1 MTATQPGPMST
12 PGSQAPLVPS
22 SCRASVLVGDCV
34 QIDVVFPAAVALS
47 ALVDHAREAINRD
60 LRSRGDDVLP
70 PGRYEFVRAE
80 NMTALSPDASLA
92 AQGVV
97 DGDLLALVPEG
108 EGQRFT
114 PNIENV
120 STALAR
126 WAKDRIPAVTARDA
140 VMVAVTLTG
149 ISLAIAALIV
159 WRMRW
164 AHTSTPLPAAVFA
177 GTAIVLLIAAVIG
190 ARVRAGQDPTE
201 AGAAAPAVSSSAGVA
216 SVLAAVLAGATAPP
230 GAHPGAAHGF
240 LAALVACAGVLL
252 LARFTGRH
260 WAFASAV
267 ITFGATAIG
276 VGVVRMFWP
285 VPGQRIA
292 IVVLIGVLVV
302 SYSAPKI
309 GQRLARVPRQS
320 FGSITGRDLFARA
333 PGQPEDTL
341 SPVESAPH
349 DITLRGDQVG
359 EVALRSYR
367 VLAGVLVGVA
377 LVELAASIAAINP
390 GHGSQWPFIVVVATT
405 ALCLV
410 LRARALRSRV
420 HATTMVCGAAL
431 SLFAIPAHFG
441 FAADPAATVTGLWA
455 AAAVVGVALAAMLAG
470 AVVPSHIFSEP
481 IREAVEYLEYV
492 GYALIVPFVAWALGL
507 LHYVRYH

>member
-12 PGSQAPLVPS
+12 PGSQSPLVPA
-22 SCRASVLVGDCV
+22 SCRASVLVGDSY

-60 LRSRGDDVLP
+60 LRSRGDDVLG
-70 PGRYEFVRAE
+70 PGRYEFVRAV

-126 WAKDRIPAVTARDA
+126 WAKSNIPEVSGHDA
-140 VMVAVTLTG
+140 VIVAVILTAM
-149 ISLAIAALIV
+149 SLALAALMV

-177 GTAIVLLIAAVIG
+177 GTAIVLLLTALIC
-190 ARVRAGQDPTE
+190 ARVRAAQDPTS
-201 AGAAAPAVSSSAGVA
+201 ASAAAPAASSAAAVA
-216 SVLAAVLAGATAPP
+216 SVIAAVLAGATAPP

-240 LAALVACAGVLL
+240 LAALVACAGVLM

-260 WAFASAV
+260 WALAAAV
-267 ITFGATAIG
+267 TTIAVTGIG

-285 VPGQRIA
+285 VGGQRIA
-292 IVVLIGVLVV
+292 IVVLIAVVVV
-302 SYSAPKI
+302 SYLAPKI

-349 DITLRGDQVG
+349 DITLRGEQVG

-367 VLAGVLVGVA
+367 VLAGILVGVA
-377 LVELAASIAAINP
+377 VVELAASIAAINP

-405 ALCLV
+405 ALTLV
-410 LRARALRSRV
+410 LRARALRARV
-420 HATTMVCGAAL
+420 HAITMVCGAAL

-441 FAADPAATVTGLWA
+441 FAADTSATATGLWA

-470 AVVPSHIFSEP
+470 AVIPSHIFSEP
-481 IREAVEYLEYV
+481 VREAVEYLEYI
-492 GYALIVPFVAWALGL
+492 GYALIVPFAGWALGL

>member
-1 MTATQPGPMST
+1 M
-12 PGSQAPLVPS
+12 
-22 SCRASVLVGDCV
+22 
-34 QIDVVFPAAVALS
+34 
-47 ALVDHAREAINRD
+47 
-60 LRSRGDDVLP
+60 
-70 PGRYEFVRAE
+70 
-80 NMTALSPDASLA
+80 
-92 AQGVV
+92 
-97 DGDLLALVPEG
+97 
-108 EGQRFT
+108 
-114 PNIENV
+114 
-120 STALAR
+120 
-126 WAKDRIPAVTARDA
+126 
-140 VMVAVTLTG
+140 
-149 ISLAIAALIV
+149 
-159 WRMRW
+159 
-164 AHTSTPLPAAVFA
+164 
-177 GTAIVLLIAAVIG
+177 
-190 ARVRAGQDPTE
+190 RAGQDPTE

-260 WAFASAV
+260 WALASAV

-349 DITLRGDQVG
+349 DMTLRGDQVG

-367 VLAGVLVGVA
+367 VLAGILVGVA

-390 GHGSQWPFIVVVATT
+390 GT
-405 ALCLV
+405 ARNGPSSWWWRQPHYAWCCV
-410 LRARALRSRV
+410 RGRCVPASTPPRWCA
-420 HATTMVCGAAL
+420 GPPL